1 MIKKTLREALI
12 AAAAI
17 FVLKSITKVLNN
29 PSYFSEMF
37 ADGAV
42 SAAMALIASYIVI
55 FIFLFLL
62 MLAVKK
68 FSKPRKTARK

>member
-1 MIKKTLREALI
+1 MIKETIREALI

-17 FVLKSITKVLNN
+17 FVLKCITKILNN

-37 ADGAV
+37 ADGIGV
-42 SAAMALIASYIVI
+42 GIGALLMSYVAI

-62 MLAVKK
+62 MFCVKK
-68 FSKPRKTARK
+68 FSKPRRTAR

>member
-1 MIKKTLREALI
+1 MIKETIREALI

-17 FVLKSITKVLNN
+17 FVLKCITKVLNN

-37 ADGAV
+37 ADGIGVAIG
-42 SAAMALIASYIVI
+42 ALLMSYVAI

-62 MLAVKK
+62 MFCVKK
-68 FSKPRKTARK
+68 FSKPRRAAR

>member
-1 MIKKTLREALI
+1 MIKETIREALI

-17 FVLKSITKVLNN
+17 LVLKCITKILNN

-37 ADGAV
+37 ADDIGVGIGALL
-42 SAAMALIASYIVI
+42 MSYIAI

-62 MLAVKK
+62 IFCVKK
-68 FSKPRKTARK
+68 FSKPRRTAR

>member
-1 MIKKTLREALI
+1 MIKETFQEAVF

-17 FVLKSITKVLNN
+17 FVLRCITKILNN

-37 ADGAV
+37 ADGIGMGIWV
-42 SAAMALIASYIVI
+42 LLASYITI

-62 MLAVKK
+62 IFCVKK
-68 FSKPRKTARK
+68 FSKPRRTAR